1 MVARPPLPLPAS
13 ASASRRAGY
22 TILEMVGVLIVI
34 AIIAAIVLEGVLQK
48 MKQAA
53 RDTEAQNLTNLV
65 AALVR
70 NVTVAKSI
78 PNAGTWTYFVATNSL
93 MAVAPN
99 WVSNNAVGNA
109 RLFLTDPNFSLPLPY
124 TQTVVGATS
133 PPASLRVAIVSSLA
147 VPLPV
152 GASFA
157 DVWTNP
163 PGSVPATWPAPWNG
177 NYGQDLKIQRVDLGN
192 LFHRVLL
199 ENLEVATNAPYAVEG
214 SSLTNVP
221 ASSQAQAWFLDSSAL
236 NLWFYPNYPSLTT
249 SNLQGRQYIKG
260 DVSFVFEHGRWGRY
274 MYYGRNTAP
283 NYGPFGNWVNA
294 FLTSALHAPTPPAS
308 PQGIADAMYNF
319 LYYTAQWAQQGYPAG
334 NLLTNLNLFAGTSAL
349 VLLTNQTANLQ

>member
-1 MVARPPLPLPAS
+1 MFARPPLPLP

-163 PGSVPATWPAPWNG
+163 PGSVPATWPAPWNS

-199 ENLEVATNAPYAVEG
+199 ENLEATTNAPYAVEG

-221 ASSQAQAWFLDSSAL
+221 ALSQAQAWFLDSSAL

-274 MYYGRNTAP
+274 VYYGRAP
-283 NYGPFGNWVNA
+283 SYGPFGNWVNA
-294 FLTSALHAPTPPAS
+294 FLTNSLHTPVPPAS
-308 PQGIADAMYNF
+308 PQAVADSMYNL
-319 LYYTAQWAQQGYPAG
+319 LYYATLWAQQGYPSSP
-334 NLLTNLNLFAGTSAL
+334 TNLNLFTSFNAL
-349 VLLTNQTANLQ
+349 VLLTNLATNLQ